1 MPKKNK
7 RRPDRGLFA
16 LLVLGIG
23 IVVALFAYVKGTP
36 ADRIPTDLA
45 KPKNAVSAPQ
55 DKVWVFAAKPDG
67 ENVTF
72 ESTQTTTPRGENPRV
87 FAANEFLRTSQIP
100 PEGSR
105 LVSVDVVEGE
115 AQLHFNDAFDT
126 TYGST
131 DESALLRGLQKTF
144 GQFPEINALRFYIGD
159 KPMQTTGNIDLSEPV
174 PVER

>member
-1 MPKKNK
+1 MPKKNS
-7 RRPDRGLFA
+7 RSPDRGLVA

-23 IVVALFAYVKGTP
+23 VVVALFAYVKGTP
-36 ADRIPTDLA
+36 ADRIPGDLM
-45 KPKNAVSAPQ
+45 KPKPPVAAPLS
-55 DKVWVFAAKPDG
+55 KVWVYHAKPEG
-67 ENVTF
+67 EEVAF
-72 ESTQTTTPRGENPRV
+72 DRLQVPVPKGDDARV
-87 FAANEFLRTSQIP
+87 YAANEFMRDSKIP

-131 DESALLRGLQKTF
+131 DESTLLKGLQRTF

-159 KPMQTTGNIDLSEPV
+159 RPMQTTGNIDLTEPV